1 MEQPV
6 IGDSRKK
13 ILGMHPN
20 VFFLGLVSFFTD
32 VSSELIFTLI
42 PLFLENVL
50 GVKTAV
56 VGFIG
61 GLADSTDAVFR
72 IISGWF
78 SDKIGK
84 RKVLAE
90 AGYTLSNLLKPL
102 MYLAN
107 TWPVV
112 AVIRFGD
119 RVGKGIRTSSRD
131 ALIADSVTPE
141 QRGRGF
147 GLHRAMD
154 TAGAFIGL
162 LGATLI
168 IYLVQKDHSA
178 IALTKEAYR
187 WMVAVAT
194 IPGFLALIVL
204 YTLVKERKK
213 DKPAATETI
222 SPAAIAKPKTSF
234 DKRFILFLG
243 VFALFTLG
251 NSSDFFLILRAQN
264 VKTPLI
270 EVVLM
275 LVLFN
280 LTYSLISMPMGILS
294 DKLGRR
300 RVITFGWL
308 IYALV
313 YFGFALASS
322 IWQIWVLF
330 AVYGLYYG
338 ICEGAAKAFVADMVP
353 AEKRGT
359 AYGYFN
365 GVVGL
370 MALPA
375 SVIAGWMWEAI
386 NPAATFYFGAGLAF
400 LAMLG
405 LLLLVKEKPKATAL

>member
-1 MEQPV
+1 MANSEP
-6 IGDSRKK
+6 IKTRRKFF
-13 ILGMHPN
+13 GMDAN
-20 VFFLGLVSFFTD
+20 VFFLGLVSLLTD

-61 GLADSTDAVFR
+61 GLSDSTDAIFR

-84 RKVLAE
+84 RKVLAG
-90 AGYTLSNLLKPL
+90 AGYTLSNLVKPL
-102 MYLAN
+102 MYFAGS
-107 TWPVV
+107 WGAV
-112 AVIRFGD
+112 AGIRFGD
-119 RVGKGIRTSSRD
+119 RIGKGVRTASRD
-131 ALIADSVTPE
+131 ALIADSVSKE

-154 TAGAFIGL
+154 TTGAFLGL
-162 LGATLI
+162 LIATLI
-168 IYLVQKDHSA
+168 IYLVQGTGA
-178 IALTKEAYR
+178 NLLAKESYR
-187 WMVAVAT
+187 WMVVAGTVPGILAV
-194 IPGFLALIVL
+194 LVL
-204 YTLVKERKK
+204 VTLVRERKK
-213 DKPAATETI
+213 SDGVPAESQTTGI
-222 SPAAIAKPKTSF
+222 TPRVKTNF
-234 DKRFILFLG
+234 DKRFIIFLA
-243 VFALFTLG
+243 VMAVFTLG

-264 VKTPLI
+264 VQTPLI
-270 EVVLM
+270 QVVLM

-280 LTYSLISMPMGILS
+280 LTYSLISLPMGILS

-300 RVITFGWL
+300 RVIIAGWL
-308 IYALV
+308 VYALV
-313 YFGFALASS
+313 YFGFALAGA

-338 ICEGAAKAFVADMVP
+338 MVEGAAKAFVADMVP

-359 AYGYFN
+359 AYGLFN

-375 SVIAGWMWEAI
+375 SVIAGWMWDAI
-386 NPAATFYFGAGLAF
+386 SPAATFYFGAGLAF
-400 LAMLG
+400 LAMVGILF
-405 LLLLVKEKPKATAL
+405 LVKERTR